1 MNNVQL
7 VGRVGQD
14 PKVNEGENGRKVARV
29 SLATTER
36 GFTTKS
42 GKKVEDRTE
51 WHNLV
56 FFGNICSVLEN
67 YVKTGALIGVKG
79 SIHYS
84 KWEDADKNTRYM
96 TEIWCSDLELLSKK
110 ESSED
115 EVMQYKVRNEEDLP
129 F

>member
-14 PKVNEGENGRKVARV
+14 PKVMGEVGRKVARF

-36 GFTTKS
+36 GFETKS
-42 GKKVEDRTE
+42 GKKIEDRTE
-51 WHNLV
+51 WHTLV
-56 FFGNICSVLEN
+56 FFGNICNVIEN
-67 YVKTGALIGVKG
+67 YVKTGSLVSVRG

-84 KWEDADKNTRYM
+84 KWEDADKNARYS
-96 TEIWCSDLELLSKK
+96 TEIWCSDLELLGSKK
-110 ESSED
+110 DSDPLEQFISSE
-115 EVMQYKVRNEEDLP
+115 EDAP